1 MEDGTIEVFEPK
13 TFDPGCDQGRL
24 IRRHC
29 IPLPSPAHV
38 HVNYTLDHLNV
49 GCQVEFY
56 GKTFLICGCDD
67 KTRKYLNRLGISVPH
82 NFQRPED
89 PYTVHREDVRKKSR
103 LKRSCR
109 IEIQSHFSLRNVYIT
124 LPFAQLFRSR
134 FSRPAHIQL
143 DEGKRQRFINN
154 SGKVLRFWAYWDD
167 RCSSGDGACG
177 YLREFLLHFFLED
190 ETIEIKEIH
199 SGRSLPSSF
208 LSRSKLLKVLLR
220 IAVSLRGT

>member
-13 TFDPGCDQGRL
+13 TFDPGFDQGRL

-38 HVNYTLDHLNV
+38 DVNYTLDHLNV

-89 PYTVHREDVRKKSR
+89 PYTVHREDVRNR
-103 LKRSCR
+103 R
-109 IEIQSHFSLRNVYIT
+109 I
-124 LPFAQLFRSR
+124 
-134 FSRPAHIQL
+134 
-143 DEGKRQRFINN
+143 
-154 SGKVLRFWAYWDD
+154 
-167 RCSSGDGACG
+167 
-177 YLREFLLHFFLED
+177 
-190 ETIEIKEIH
+190 
-199 SGRSLPSSF
+199 
-208 LSRSKLLKVLLR
+208 
-220 IAVSLRGT
+220 